1 MYYEKVKTYT
11 KFVIGRK
18 INKNTPKYTKPEI
31 ENGVFFVKSASILRL
46 LTKWVEQLDDIVR
59 NPEKQIKN
67 SDKQFKDD
75 DGLPIHLYAQ
85 IKNGVYKAIKENQ

>member
-46 LTKWVEQLDDIVR
+46 LTKWVE
-59 NPEKQIKN
+59 
-67 SDKQFKDD
+67 
-75 DGLPIHLYAQ
+75 
-85 IKNGVYKAIKENQ
+85 